1 MGVFDHLT
9 RTRLYLIGYI
19 FLGLLSLSLLI
30 AVIVQGT
37 KSKPNATI
45 TPSTDTCLT
54 DGCISAATYQ
64 LRSMDS
70 SLASNLCSDFYKYAC
85 GGWERTHPIQSY
97 EVERTILGDIL
108 DRRDAEVERLLNS
121 PIVQVGER
129 SWEYKV
135 KVR

>member
-9 RTRLYLIGYI
+9 RTRLYLIGYV

-30 AVIVQGT
+30 AVIVQGH
-37 KSKPNATI
+37 KSKSQPNDSTI
-45 TPSTDTCLT
+45 PSTDACLT

-64 LRSMDS
+64 LRSMDT

-97 EVERTILGDIL
+97 EVER
-108 DRRDAEVERLLNS
+108 LLNS
-121 PIVQVGER
+121 PIVQVGDH

-135 KVR
+135 KVCRRYFHFRF